1 MFNMVSMLILNLF
14 PFFRSII
21 LKHFFKVSWFAS
33 QVFLKFLWLG
43 ATKKL
48 KKNKIPPTSI
58 YHMHICTKVQDSNLN

>member
-43 ATKKL
+43 AIKNFFKKKSSDKYL
-48 KKNKIPPTSI
+48 PHG
-58 YHMHICTKVQDSNLN
+58 YMHISPT

>member
-43 ATKKL
+43 AL
-48 KKNKIPPTSI
+48 KKKF
-58 YHMHICTKVQDSNLN
+58 